1 MYDGNMAIK
10 FLVSDRFRFYGDSDA
25 LSKCL
30 IGIKYYHYDTEI
42 RSVTFSY
49 LDKKGYF
56 FSAIIKRQLRARE
69 THFRLLYARCP
80 PESVDFFNRPLGIL
94 EGRRYHPNE
103 R

>member
-1 MYDGNMAIK
+1 MKSKRYEMIDDIHIPIISQVNVDGNMAIK

-56 FSAIIKRQLRARE
+56 FLQSLSDSEQGKH
-69 THFRLLYARCP
+69 TF
-80 PESVDFFNRPLGIL
+80 
-94 EGRRYHPNE
+94 
-103 R
+103 